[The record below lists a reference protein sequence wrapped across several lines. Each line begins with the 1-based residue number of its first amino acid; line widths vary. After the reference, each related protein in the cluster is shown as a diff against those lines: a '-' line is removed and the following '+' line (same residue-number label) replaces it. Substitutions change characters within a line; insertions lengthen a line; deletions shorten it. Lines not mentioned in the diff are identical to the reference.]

1 MLIIVAAGI
10 FVSFTNAQTAATRY
24 ATDFQLWN
32 DTQFIVPLTKAKDWN
47 FAFTIVGRF
56 GNNLHTT
63 VDARIGGIITKK
75 VNNHVTLGGGFF
87 YRYSNPTFVR
97 MRNESRFVGFV
108 TFTVPLGHKF
118 TLVLRPQVQYENRY
132 SRPNAVVTESK
143 ITVKRLVTIAR
154 KEFEPFVSF
163 EPIYDFTQKIFL
175 AFREQIG
182 VSHKF
187 NKTVSADIGYLRQD
201 VTGNGTRPGTFNGIS
216 TSLRVTV
223 R

>member
-1 MLIIVAAGI
+1 MGI
-10 FVSFTNAQTAATRY
+10 FASLGFSQTATRY
-24 ATDFQLWN
+24 GTDFQLWN
-32 DTQFIVPLTKAKDWN
+32 DTQFIVPLSKAKDWN

-56 GNNLHTT
+56 GNNLRAT
-63 VDARIGGIITKK
+63 VDARIGGMISKK
-75 VNNHVTLGGGFF
+75 VNSHVTVTGGYF

-97 MRNESRFVGFV
+97 MRNESKYVGFV
-108 TFTVPLGHKF
+108 TLTFPLGHKF
-118 TLVLRPQVQYENRY
+118 TLLLRPQVQYEDRY

-143 ITVKRLVTIAR
+143 FTLKRIVTLAN

-163 EPIYDFTQKIFL
+163 EPIYDFTQKIFV

-187 NKTVSADIGYLRQD
+187 SKSVSADIGYLRQD
-201 VTGNGTRPGTFNGIS
+201 VPGNGTRPGTLNGIS
-216 TSLRVTV
+216 TSLKVTV